1 MKSLI
6 IIGPSGVGKGTIIT
20 NLIDKYAHLF
30 KFVMSYTTR
39 LKRPNEVDGVHYF
52 FVSKEEF

>member
-6 IIGPSGVGKGTIIT
+6 VIGPSGVGKGTIIS
-20 NLIDKYAHLF
+20 NLIDKYSDIF

-39 LKRPNEVDGVHYF
+39 PMRSNEINGVHYF
-52 FVSKEEF
+52 FVSK